1 MMTGRQAL
9 ELADRNSLGFIIAN
23 RLKPSIK
30 LRNDLKYLL
39 ISFAYQAV
47 KGESFAGEE
56 GE

>member
-47 KGESFAGEE
+47 KGESFAGKE